1 MEPIQLLLAGII
13 ITFGLIYSAALA
25 IRKKG

>member
-13 ITFGLIYSAALA
+13 VMFALIYSAALP

>member
-13 ITFGLIYSAALA
+13 VMFALIYSAALA
-25 IRKKG
+25 RRKKG

>member
-13 ITFGLIYSAALA
+13 ITFALIYSAALA
-25 IRKKG
+25 IPKKG

>member
-13 ITFGLIYSAALA
+13 VTFALIYSAALA

>member
-13 ITFGLIYSAALA
+13 VMFALIYSAALE
-25 IRKKG
+25 IKKKG

>member
-1 MEPIQLLLAGII
+1 MEPIQILLAGII
-13 ITFGLIYSAALA
+13 ITFALIYSAALA

>member
-13 ITFGLIYSAALA
+13 ITFALIYSAALA
-25 IRKKG
+25 IRRKG

>member
-13 ITFGLIYSAALA
+13 VMFALIYSAALA